1 MDTMKAIPRLKADM
15 HVHTDHS
22 KDSRTSPRE
31 IVQRAMELGMGAIAV
46 TDHNTVS
53 GALEAER
60 FARGKPLVVIPG
72 QEVHCKEGEVI
83 VLNLRE
89 TLPNKKPASDIL
101 GAARKRG
108 GFVIAPHP
116 FDLMRKGVGRS
127 IEALLSHIDAVE
139 VFNSRTIFNTFNNKA
154 FAFADKHGLPMTVGS
169 DSHFTGEMG
178 NAFMLID
185 SPRDVDSIL
194 DAIRLGRTELVMK
207 RQGLPSGIRRGLFKI
222 RTYL

>member
-1 MDTMKAIPRLKADM
+1 MPAIPRLKVDT

-22 KDSRTSPRE
+22 KDSRTSPDEVVR
-31 IVQRAMELGMGAIAV
+31 RALELGMDAIAV

-60 FARGKPLVVIPG
+60 SARGKPLTVIPG

-83 VLNLRE
+83 ILNLRE
-89 TLPNKKPASDIL
+89 TLPNKMPASDIMRM
-101 GAARKRG
+101 ARKRG
-108 GFVIAPHP
+108 GFTIVPHP

-127 IEALLSHIDAVE
+127 MEGLLSHIDAVE

-154 FAFADKHGLPMTVGS
+154 FAFADRHGLAMTVGS

-178 NAFMLID
+178 RAFML
-185 SPRDVDSIL
+185 VDSANDPESIL
-194 DAIRLGRTELVMK
+194 SAIRLGHTELVMN
-207 RQGLPSGIRRGLFKI
+207 RQGLPSGIRRGLSKI
-222 RTYL
+222 RTYF